1 MTHLHMKPPTKTA
14 RAERESA
21 LGRAIEDI
29 IKAARNEGAR
39 EAYCICLDLV
49 SCQKDEWEAARRIA
63 ALLLEVPK

>member
-14 RAERESA
+14 RAEREAA

-39 EAYCICLDLV
+39 EAYQACLDLV
-49 SCQKDEWEAARRIA
+49 SDVGQWRAGPRIA
-63 ALLLEVPK
+63 ALLAEVPK

>member
-14 RAERESA
+14 RAEREAA

-39 EAYCICLDLV
+39 EAYQACLELV
-49 SCQKDEWEAARRIA
+49 KRDTWSAVARIT
-63 ALLLEVPK
+63 LLLEEVPK